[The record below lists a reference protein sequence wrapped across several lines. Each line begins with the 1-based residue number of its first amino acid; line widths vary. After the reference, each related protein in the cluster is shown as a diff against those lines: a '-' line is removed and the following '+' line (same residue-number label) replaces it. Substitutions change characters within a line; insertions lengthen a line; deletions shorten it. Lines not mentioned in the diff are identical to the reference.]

1 MRRHEREVTD
11 IQEINEVLEKSF
23 VLHVGFNDEGRVYI
37 VTVNFGFEEKDK
49 NYVLYFHG
57 ARDGRKFNLISA
69 GGIAGFECETD
80 FELKAGKTACDYS
93 AYYSSIIGEGIVS
106 EISELEEKKYALNL
120 IMKKATGKSDW
131 NFPDLML
138 KKTGVFKIKV
148 TDMCCKK
155 NKKMNNREL

>member
-37 VTVNFGFEEKDK
+37 VPVNFGFEEKDK

-93 AYYSSIIGEGIVS
+93 AYYSSIIGEGICS
-106 EISELEEKKYALNL
+106 IMHRSLEL
-120 IMKKATGKSDW
+120 
-131 NFPDLML
+131 
-138 KKTGVFKIKV
+138 KI
-148 TDMCCKK
+148 
-155 NKKMNNREL
+155 